1 MVSRHAFLP
10 VVTMLTALWMVDIS
24 EGPRFFW
31 AGLTTAGSR
40 LARSSR
46 KGQKK
51 GEPMG
56 NSGEKPFEFRV
67 PATIH
72 VGVGSHER
80 VAAEAARV
88 GAGNVLVVT
97 DANVRATP
105 TAGKVIE
112 QLSQAGL
119 LRGVFSDIPGE
130 PTTTEVEQ
138 GLSLLRKARADTV
151 VAVGGGSVIDTAK
164 AVSVMATNDGV
175 ISDYL
180 GAGKVKKPKLPLVV
194 VNTTAGTGSEVTRFA
209 IITDPATSVKMLIA
223 DPHLIPEVAID
234 DPLLTVTCS
243 PFVTAST
250 GLDALTHAIES
261 YISVRATALA
271 EVLALSAIRK
281 IGRSLRAAFTNGED
295 LAARTLMH
303 VASLEAGMSFS
314 NASVALVHGMARPI
328 GAYFH
333 KAHGISNAV
342 LLSHVMEWSLPGAPA
357 RFAEIARALGADTK
371 GLSETQAAERAVTE
385 VRTLC
390 QDLNIPG
397 LTGLGIDAGKLMALA
412 PTMAQDALDSG
423 SPGNNPRVP
432 TAAEIVELYRR
443 AL

>member
-105 TAGKVIE
+105 TAAKVIE
-112 QLSQAGL
+112 QLSEAGL
-119 LRGVFSDIPGE
+119 LRGVFGDIPGE

-138 GLSLLRKARADTV
+138 GLIILRKARADTV

-164 AVSVMATNDGV
+164 AVAVMATNDGV
-175 ISDYL
+175 IADYL

-209 IITDPATSVKMLIA
+209 IITDPTTSVKMLIA

-234 DPLLTVTCS
+234 DPLLTVTC
-243 PFVTAST
+243 PPLVTAST
-250 GLDALTHAIES
+250 GLDALTHAIEA
-261 YISVRATALA
+261 YISVRATALSD
-271 EVLALSAIRK
+271 VLALSAIK
-281 IGRSLRAAFTNGED
+281 QIGQSIRAAFKSGKD
-295 LAARTLMH
+295 LAARIPLH
-303 VASLEAGMSFS
+303 IASLEAGMAFS

-333 KAHGISNAV
+333 AAHGISNAV
-342 LLSHVMEWSLPGAPA
+342 LLPHVMAWSMSEARG
-357 RFAEIARALGADTK
+357 RFADIARALGVDTA
-371 GLSETQAAERAVTE
+371 GLTEKQAAERAVAE
-385 VRTLC
+385 VRSLC
-390 QDLNIPG
+390 QDLQIPG
-397 LTGLGIDAGKLMALA
+397 LTGLG
-412 PTMAQDALDSG
+412 
-423 SPGNNPRVP
+423 
-432 TAAEIVELYRR
+432 
-443 AL
+443 